1 MTTESKV
8 YKYGRR
14 KVVVDPPKAA
24 NADFISDAHLMAR
37 TGSTGDYHYGTSG
50 YTYPILYQM
59 ANVAQV
65 AAIHQVR
72 TNQCGDCA
80 KPQETPLDI
89 GWRLS
94 MCNRYD
100 VPLRKDRIAMEK
112 AAEVIERAGGEYLP
126 GGFEQFL
133 RVVIPDSL
141 SVDQVNFEVIRERDG
156 TPVMFLPADPTTIR
170 RAVPLRN
177 GVTNPRTV
185 PGNFTRWGRWDPQE
199 GYVQVM
205 ADGTIVAEFAPH
217 EMAWGIRRPRSGMRF
232 HGYGHPELEQL
243 ANIITGLVN
252 AQTFNQI
259 NFTTG
264 IHAHTAMVL
273 SAAWNPDKFDSFK
286 REVQMSM
293 AGGRNFKRIPILQ
306 VNKQLGED
314 LNTLILGKS
323 NSEMEFA
330 EWINWLLK
338 VACSLYNID
347 PSELGY
353 IFGNEGQKTQLVAA
367 SANDRVLHSKERGL
381 RPLLR
386 SVASWI
392 NYWIIQ
398 PTWPQLKFSFGGF
411 DSNNERDKH
420 DMDMAAV
427 TTYRTP
433 NEIRAERGYAPLDTP
448 VADLPLNAFFSSA
461 AQAMLDAQVP
471 PPQFDL
477 DSVGAFVEGRRM
489 PSVAKPA

>member
-1 MTTESKV
+1 MAESKI

-14 KVVVDPPKAA
+14 KVVVTPPKAA
-24 NADFISDAHLMAR
+24 NADFVGDAHLMTR

-59 ANVAQV
+59 ANVAQI

-72 TNQCGDCA
+72 TNQAGDVA
-80 KPQETPLDI
+80 KAQESPLDL

-94 MCNRYD
+94 MCNRHD
-100 VPLRKDRIAMEK
+100 IPLRKDRIAMAK
-112 AAEVIERAGGEYLP
+112 AAEVIERAGGDYLP

-133 RVVIPDSL
+133 RVIIPDSL
-141 SVDQVNFEVIRERDG
+141 IADQVNFEIIRERDG
-156 TPVMFLPADPTTIR
+156 TPVMFVPADPTTIR
-170 RAVPLRN
+170 RAVPFRDGN
-177 GVTNPRTV
+177 VNPRDL
-185 PGNFTRWGRWDPQE
+185 PGSSYRWGRWDYSD

-205 ADGTIVAEFAPH
+205 PDGRISAEFAPH
-217 EMAWGIRRPRSGMRF
+217 EMAWGIRRPRSGMR
-232 HGYGHPELEQL
+232 HNGYGHPELEQL

-264 IHAHTAMVL
+264 IHAHTALVL

-286 REVQMSM
+286 RELQMSM
-293 AGGRNFKRIPILQ
+293 AGGRNFKRIPVLQ
-306 VNKQLGED
+306 INKQLQED
-314 LNTLILGKS
+314 LSAITLGKS
-323 NSEMEFA
+323 NSEMEFS

-386 SVASWI
+386 SIASWI

-398 PTWPQLKFSFGGF
+398 PTWPNIRFSFAGF
-411 DSNNERDKH
+411 DTNNERDKH

-433 NEIRAERGYAPLDTP
+433 NEIRAERGFAPLATP
-448 VADLPLNAFFSSA
+448 VADLPLNAFFSPA
-461 AQAMLDAQVP
+461 AQAMLDADVP
-471 PPQFDL
+471 PPQFDI
-477 DSVGAFVEGRRM
+477 DTVGAFVEGRRLPPM
-489 PSVAKPA
+489 SKPA